1 MKPLFL
7 ALLVLS
13 ATLLVS
19 QNAKNED
26 ARIEEVGTSPVLA
39 KFPSGGRVRMEL
51 CSSGV
56 QLVGR
61 DDNVVRVSYHP
72 DHNDV
77 KVRLQVF
84 GDQSDLRVSG
94 CPHNNFQMKIEVPK
108 SSDLYVRM
116 FAGDLEVSGVSGDK
130 DVELHAGDLT
140 IEIGNPADCGR
151 VTASVTTGSLDA
163 SAFNVSKDG
172 LFRSFETTGPGKYR
186 VHAHVGA
193 GDLRLR

>member
-1 MKPLFL
+1 MKALFL
-7 ALLVLS
+7 PLLVLS
-13 ATLLVS
+13 ATLLAS
-19 QNAKNED
+19 QSAKNED
-26 ARIEEVGTSPVLA
+26 ARIQEVGNSPVLA
-39 KFPSGGRVRMEL
+39 KFASGGRVRMEL

-61 DDNVVRVSYHP
+61 DDSVVRVSYHP

-77 KVRLQVF
+77 KVRLQIF
-84 GDQSDLRVSG
+84 GNQADLRVTG

-116 FAGDLEVSGVSGDK
+116 FAGDLEVLGVTGDK

-140 IEIGNPADCGR
+140 IEVGKPAECGR